1 MKNTISVEISE
12 EMSHKNV
19 YTYPLTLTH
28 THTISYIEKKKLKLL
43 EKLLL
48 RYSCRYRMLHAMC
61 LVTQLCLILCDPMD
75 CIPPGSSVHKI
86 FQARILE

>member
-28 THTISYIEKKKLKLL
+28 THTISYIEKKKT
-43 EKLLL
+43 ETV
-48 RYSCRYRMLHAMC
+48 REI
-61 LVTQLCLILCDPMD
+61 TTEIQL
-75 CIPPGSSVHKI
+75 
-86 FQARILE
+86 